1 MKTINKSNKSN
12 ISVKSTHSLV
22 CSGAVLLAVM
32 TLSACSDNDDPVG
45 LRLIAGDHNNAT
57 NPIVQSQNPAL
68 AGGGRDQS
76 LQFGDIVS
84 GHGGNDLLVGGLGVD
99 ILNGNGGDD
108 IMIGGT
114 EDFNPQNRDRA
125 FGRAGNDVFI
135 WAPGDGSDFFDGG
148 AGTQDTVVFG
158 LLGEDDGSANPVF
171 GVQQDQNF
179 DPLFLDKDGHPVV
192 DVTNSPGFCEVV
204 DAATSVQAA
213 TALGELKLD
222 HLVRFSIRGIAD
234 AFAQGDQ
241 ATDNGL
247 RVTLHL
253 KNVEFLVCTAR
264 SGGGIEVLDLTTQPP
279 TAVTLDNLP
288 ERVSGLI
295 R

>member
-1 MKTINKSNKSN
+1 MNTTNRHTHKPTYSLICS
-12 ISVKSTHSLV
+12 SV
-22 CSGAVLLAVM
+22 VLLAAA
-32 TLSACSDNDDPVG
+32 TLSACSDNDDDAVD
-45 LRLIAGDHNNAT
+45 LRLIAGDHNSAA
-57 NPIVQSQNPAL
+57 NPIVQPQNPAL
-68 AGGGRDQS
+68 AGNGRDQS
-76 LQFGDIVS
+76 LQFGDVVTGQS
-84 GHGGNDLLVGGLGVD
+84 GNDLLVGGLGVD

-125 FGRAGNDVFI
+125 FGRAGNDAFI

-148 AGTQDTVVFG
+148 KDAHDTVILG

-179 DPLFLDKDGHPVV
+179 DPLFLNDDGHPIV
-192 DVTNSPGFCEVV
+192 DVTNSPGFCSVV
-204 DAATSVQAA
+204 DSSTSAQAA
-213 TALGELKLD
+213 TELGALKLD

-264 SGGGIEVLDLTTQPP
+264 AGGGIEVLDLTTQPP

-288 ERVSGLI
+288 KRIRGLI
-295 R
+295 Q